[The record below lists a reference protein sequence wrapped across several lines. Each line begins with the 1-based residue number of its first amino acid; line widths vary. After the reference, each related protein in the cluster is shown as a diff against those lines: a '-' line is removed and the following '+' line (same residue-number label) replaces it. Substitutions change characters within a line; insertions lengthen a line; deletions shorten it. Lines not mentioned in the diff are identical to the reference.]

1 MIKYTYFY
9 HPPDRAFMKV
19 ITRLKHYLL
28 TSWPVRKGTAE
39 TDPASAYDIWALS
52 YDNQPDNLML
62 ALDDEL
68 FSGFVNEIDLKEATV
83 ADVGC
88 GTGRHWNEIIAKGPK
103 DLFGFDISEGM
114 LQVLQK
120 KFPQAKTFL
129 LHDNHL
135 TGLANNS
142 CDLVV
147 STLALAH
154 IEDIRQALEEWCRVL
169 KRGGVILIT
178 DYHPEALAKG
188 AKRTFRHQDKLIAVR
203 NHVHSIKTVRKLARQ
218 LDLEV
223 LRFTERRIDDSVRSY
238 YQKQNALPVFE
249 RFKDMPIIYG
259 IFLKKTD
266 ASV

>member
-1 MIKYTYFY
+1 MKAFTKLKQYFL
-9 HPPDRAFMKV
+9 
-19 ITRLKHYLL
+19 TR
-28 TSWPVRKGTAE
+28 WPVRKGKVE
-39 TDPASAYDIWALS
+39 TEPSSAYNLWALS

-68 FSGFVNEIDLKEATV
+68 FSGFVNEIDLKDATV

-88 GTGRHWNEIIAKGPK
+88 GTGRHWKKIMAKGPK
-103 DLFGFDISEGM
+103 ALFGFDVSEGM
-114 LQVLQK
+114 LEVLQK

-129 LHDNHL
+129 LHDNRL
-135 TGLANNS
+135 IGLADNS

-154 IEDIRQALEEWCRVL
+154 IEDIRQAFEEWCRVL
-169 KRGGVILIT
+169 KQGGVILIT

-188 AKRTFRHQDKLIAVR
+188 AKRTFRHQNRLIAVR
-203 NHVHSIKTVRKLARQ
+203 NYVHSIKTVYTLAKE
-218 LDLEV
+218 LDLNV

-249 RFKDMPIIYG
+249 RFKDLPIIYG